1 MDYSS
6 YHTPFHFN
14 LHTMVFQ
21 PMEHYGN
28 NFINQDVSICISNFL
43 NQREKISMCT
53 TAKDCHRTI
62 QGRLPT
68 KTQYVTT
75 VRPNCFSACV
85 EKNGIYTIPIDTFH
99 KGEVSGDLNMHIYV
113 YVGINE
119 DEHFLLKWAYMYKE
133 GMKKFDGIYTNSQI
147 SNFGLSLYEDDMD
160 ESTEGF
166 MIERLGEN
174 QDKKLSDFVMYVPSN
189 VLDAIV
195 ENTSIIEY
203 RAYAPSYGNDY
214 SDRVDIFKAFRER
227 DTKLKNL
234 VLAGEIRDD
243 VFEIIVGGDFL
254 DEITVLKICSQSCEY
269 MMGTF
274 SNQVHELFQRIG
286 RCEKIESLS
295 LSHVMMGSLEFLL
308 NIDSLEK
315 VHLESCTL
323 ECEESEEFGDF
334 LFNCSAREFRI
345 NRFFMD
351 KKEIE
356 QFRNIFLNPNIVNLE
371 MIQVPRCETM
381 VDDIIDMIKEG
392 TIEKLSIDRCDI
404 SAPSINYILQA
415 TLSSRS
421 KLTHIGIIGNQTG
434 GCIRFDNF
442 TGTSLRYIHVGKDH
456 ACVTMSSLSC
466 FFQDMVSNGTPCII
480 DTRTYSEYYHGVC
493 TRNGEIFEEIYM
505 GRDFGQ
511 EYGLGGM

>member
-1 MDYSS
+1 VNYSS

-14 LHTMVFQ
+14 LHTMTFQ

-28 NFINQDVSICISNFL
+28 NFINQDVAICISDFL
-43 NQREKISMCT
+43 NQRDKISMVK
-53 TAKDCHRTI
+53 TAKDCHQII
-62 QGRLPT
+62 QVRLPK

-85 EKNGIYTIPIDTFH
+85 EKNGLYTIPSDTFH
-99 KGEVSGDLNMHIYV
+99 KGEIFGDCNMNIYA
-113 YVGINE
+113 YVGGNE
-119 DEHFLLKWAYMYKE
+119 DEHFLLQWACMYKE
-133 GMKKFDGIYTNSQI
+133 GMKEFDGIYTDSQI
-147 SNFGLSLYEDDMD
+147 SDFGLVIYEDHMD

-174 QDKKLSDFVMYVPSN
+174 KDKKLSDFVMYVPSG
-189 VLDAIV
+189 VLDAI
-195 ENTSIIEY
+195 EDNTSIIEY
-203 RAYAPSYGNDY
+203 RACEPAYGNESPDR
-214 SDRVDIFKAFRER
+214 SDLFQALQAR
-227 DTKLKNL
+227 DTKLKKL
-234 VLAGEIRDD
+234 HLAGELHDD
-243 VFEIIVGGDFL
+243 VFDVIIGGTFL
-254 DEITVLKICSQSCEY
+254 DEITGLKICAQSCEY

-274 SNQVHELFQRIG
+274 NNRVDELFQRIG
-286 RCEKIESLS
+286 RCENIESLS
-295 LSHVMMGSLEFLL
+295 LSHVMIGSLEFIL
-308 NIDSLEK
+308 NLDSLEK

-323 ECEESEEFGDF
+323 ECGESEEFGNF
-334 LFNCSAREFRI
+334 LFNCNANEFRI

-351 KKEIE
+351 KEEIE
-356 QFRNIFLNPNIVNLE
+356 QFRNIFMNPNIINLE
-371 MIQVPRCETM
+371 MIQIPRCETM

-404 SAPSINYILQA
+404 SAPSINHILQA

-421 KLTHIGIIGNQTG
+421 NLTHIGIIGNQTG

-442 TGTSLRYIHVGKDH
+442 TGTSLRYIHIGKDH

-480 DTRTYSEYYHGVC
+480 DTRTSREYYHGVC
-493 TRNGEIFEEIYM
+493 TRYGEIFEETYM

-511 EYGLGGM
+511 EYGLY